1 MQGEWCLSGEEAVR
15 RVRNRHEIDDGYFAV
30 ILDWKMPDMDGVAT
44 ARAIRDTVG
53 PGIPIIFLT
62 AYDWSEIEA
71 EARAAGVDHFLSKP
85 LFKSR
90 LVNSFRELT
99 IPRKPLKE
107 DAPVFTK
114 GLLFEEK
121 HILLAEDNELNAEIA
136 RELLQ
141 MTGVSVEWAR
151 DGAEAVSLV
160 ESSAPFYYDL
170 IFMDI
175 QMPGLDG
182 YNATAAIRSLDRE
195 DVKQMPIVAMTANA
209 FAEDINH
216 AVSAGMNE
224 HIAKPVD
231 MAQLERIM
239 IKYLSRRA

>member
-1 MQGEWCLSGEEAVR
+1 M
-15 RVRNRHEIDDGYFAV
+15 
-30 ILDWKMPDMDGVAT
+30 
-44 ARAIRDTVG
+44 
-53 PGIPIIFLT
+53 
-62 AYDWSEIEA
+62 
-71 EARAAGVDHFLSKP
+71 
-85 LFKSR
+85 
-90 LVNSFRELT
+90 
-99 IPRKPLKE
+99 
-107 DAPVFTK
+107 
-114 GLLFEEK
+114 
-121 HILLAEDNELNAEIA
+121 LAEDNELNAEIA

-141 MTGVSVEWAR
+141 MTGVSVEWAG

-182 YNATAAIRSLDRE
+182 YNATAAIRSLDRD

-209 FAEDINH
+209 FAEVINH

>member
-1 MQGEWCLSGEEAVR
+1 
-15 RVRNRHEIDDGYFAV
+15 
-30 ILDWKMPDMDGVAT
+30 MDGVAT

-141 MTGVSVEWAR
+141 MTGVSVEWAG

-182 YNATAAIRSLDRE
+182 YNATAAIRSLDRD